1 MEIWV
6 IYGYPNNHQ
15 RQKLWMGTHNGS
27 GVCMASLH
35 PLVALSE
42 QVMFLCMRS

>member
-6 IYGYPNNHQ
+6 IYGYPSNHQ
-15 RQKLWMGTHNGS
+15 RRKVWMGTHNGSLS

-35 PLVALSE
+35 PLLPLSGT
-42 QVMFLCMRS
+42 